1 MTDPAREASGL
12 SSRLMARSER
22 YAPAIFLMPTVLV
35 VLFASVFPL
44 IVSLYLSFSRFRFV
58 KGGFELKFVGFL
70 NYKKLLLGSQ
80 QFHFLGRFGE
90 LSLIGWV
97 TLGLIVV
104 LMIVLL
110 RRYFRRGRLPA

>member
-1 MTDPAREASGL
+1 MTDPARKASGL

-58 KGGFELKFVGFL
+58 KGGHCQTNDNQVEFVILAF
-70 NYKKLLLGSQ
+70 
-80 QFHFLGRFGE
+80 
-90 LSLIGWV
+90 
-97 TLGLIVV
+97 
-104 LMIVLL
+104 
-110 RRYFRRGRLPA
+110 P